1 MSGVTP
7 LIDTLLATRLA
18 QRVDLVPF
26 KGQIDI
32 ADPRA
37 VQPVDQVNNDV
48 RLSSRAAL
56 QQQLGVVL
64 SAHGDSGRPPP
75 TPSSGAAVTLSAV
88 ARTIGEVL
96 DLPGVA
102 GQKVLGSEALW
113 PDSQPPQA
121 QLLTATLA
129 RTVANSGLFYESHL
143 QQYTAGTRTLAQM
156 AREPQAG
163 LDATVKMSAAVS
175 TVRVAGP
182 DPGSEAVAQV
192 PGAENRGA
200 SSVGAAHSD
209 NPVTTAI
216 HPAAM
221 GLVRQQLELLA
232 LPVFRWSGEA
242 WPGTPID
249 WEINEERGERGEREE
264 RPAAAGGEAAQRIWA
279 TRLAMTLPSLGALE
293 VRLSLAGST
302 LQLQLSA
309 RENATLAL
317 LSDES
322 NKLPQRF
329 AALAMQLTGLRI
341 GGLAPTPA

>member
-18 QRVDLVPF
+18 QRVDLVPL

-37 VQPVDQVNNDV
+37 VQPVDQVSNDV

-56 QQQLGVVL
+56 QQQLGVAL
-64 SAHGDSGRPPP
+64 SGHGDAGHALP
-75 TPSSGAAVTLSAV
+75 TPTAGEAVTLSTV
-88 ARTIGEVL
+88 ARTIGEIL
-96 DLPGVA
+96 DLPGGA
-102 GQKVLGSEALW
+102 AQKILGTEALW
-113 PDSQPPQA
+113 PDPQPAQA

-143 QQYTAGTRTLAQM
+143 QQYAAGTRTLAQM
-156 AREPQAG
+156 TQEPQAR
-163 LDATVKMSAAVS
+163 LDATVKVSAVVSAA
-175 TVRVAGP
+175 RGAGP
-182 DPGSEAVAQV
+182 DPGSEGVAPV

-200 SSVGAAHSD
+200 SSVGAAHND

-221 GLVRQQLELLA
+221 ALVRQQLELLA
-232 LPVFRWSGEA
+232 LPVFRWSGEV
-242 WPGTPID
+242 WPGTLMD
-249 WEINEERGERGEREE
+249 WEINEERGEREE
-264 RPAAAGGEAAQRIWA
+264 RQAAGGAEAAPRTWA
-279 TRLAMTLPSLGALE
+279 TRLAMTLPTLGALE
-293 VRLSLAGST
+293 VRLSLVGST
-302 LQLQLSA
+302 LQLQLAA

-341 GGLAPTPA
+341 GELAPAPA